1 MAKQADPKKQAA
13 AYIAA
18 QPPKARSALRKVRAT
33 IRAVAPK
40 AEEAFSYRI
49 PAFRLDGRPLVWYAG
64 FTSHYSMFPV
74 GTEMARS
81 LGKAAEGY
89 KTAKGTIR
97 FPLSE
102 PVPVALIKK
111 IVKAR
116 IAQVKSHGK

>member
-1 MAKQADPKKQAA
+1 VAKQADPKKQVAD
-13 AYIAA
+13 YIAA
-18 QPPKARSALRKVRAT
+18 QPPKARRALKAVRAT

-49 PAFRLDGRPLVWYAG
+49 PGFRLDGKAFVWYAG
-64 FTSHYSMFPV
+64 FTNHYSMFPI
-74 GTEMARS
+74 GTELARS

-89 KTAKGTIR
+89 ETAKGTIR

-102 PVPVALIKK
+102 PVPVPLIKK

-116 IAQVKSHGK
+116 IAQMKSRGK